1 MTNRPLDGLA
11 PLTGQVASIV
21 DQAVVDVR
29 AAYAAARPNSAAQAA
44 AAAKVLP
51 AGSTRSVLDFDPFP
65 FRVASAEGAL
75 LHDVDG
81 FTYVDLLGDY
91 TAGLFGHNPPEVARA
106 VNGVLE
112 RGWSLGALG
121 DNEHRLAELLCDRFP
136 SIEQIRFTNSG
147 TEANLM
153 AVSLARHATGR
164 SKVLA
169 FDGAYHGGLLYFG
182 ASGAPLRAPFDYV
195 LCTYNDEASV
205 ASAFDR
211 VGDDIACVLIEPMMG
226 AGGGIR
232 ADRRFLTE
240 LRERCADNSTLL
252 IFDEVMTSRMSAGGA
267 QQRLGIT
274 PDMTTLGK
282 YLGGGMTFGAFGG
295 SAELMGAFDPAR
307 SGTLTHGGTFNNNA
321 MTMAVG
327 AHAVATLLTPAALDE
342 LFERGE
348 SLRAALAA
356 RGRPYGLSVT
366 GWGSILGL
374 HATDLDQTDL
384 VEASDRA
391 APTAIRDPGHLVSTD
406 DRVAELIFHGLLARG
421 YYIAR
426 RGFLALSL
434 VVSDEQLAGFLD
446 AFDDVAAELSAA
458 GILRE
463 PLTNLPR

>member
-1 MTNRPLDGLA
+1 MTNGPFDGAA
-11 PLTGQVASIV
+11 PLTGQVASVV
-21 DQAVVDVR
+21 DQAVIDAR
-29 AAYAAARPNSAAQAA
+29 AAYAAARPNSASQAA

-65 FRVASAEGAL
+65 FRVASAEGSR

-91 TAGLFGHNPPEVARA
+91 TAGLFGHNPPEVAHA
-106 VNGVLE
+106 VTEVLQ

-121 DNEHRLAELLCDRFP
+121 ENEHRLAELLCGRFP
-136 SIEQIRFTNSG
+136 SVEQIRFTNSG

-153 AVSLARHATGR
+153 AISLARHQSGQ
-164 SKVLA
+164 SKVLV

-182 ASGAPLRAPFDYV
+182 AGGAPLRAPFDYV
-195 LCTYNDEASV
+195 TCTYNDTSSV
-205 ASAFDR
+205 ELAFER
-211 VGDDIACVLIEPMMG
+211 HGDDIACVLIEPMMG

-232 ADRRFLTE
+232 ADVRFLVE
-240 LRERCADNSTLL
+240 LRERCREAGTLL
-252 IFDEVMTSRMSAGGA
+252 IFDEVMTSRMSIGGA
-267 QQRLGIT
+267 QRRLGIT

-327 AHAVATLLTPAALDE
+327 AHAVDTLLTPAALDG

-348 SLRAALAA
+348 SLRTAVAD

-366 GWGSILGL
+366 GWGSIMGL
-374 HATDLDQTDL
+374 HATDHHEPSEAAEIRSPADL
-384 VEASDRA
+384 AS
-391 APTAIRDPGHLVSTD
+391 VD
-406 DRVAELIFHGLLARG
+406 DRVAELLFHSLLARG

-426 RGFLALSL
+426 RGFIALSL
-434 VVSDEQLAGFLD
+434 PVTDEQLAGFLD
-446 AFDDVAAELSAA
+446 AFDEVVHELSTA

-463 PLTNLPR
+463 ALTNLPR